1 MNVQQ
6 LRALLEIRRTG
17 SVTKAAS
24 LLGMSQPNLSR
35 SVKEVEHELG
45 VTLFRRG
52 PQGMEPTAEAAQV
65 LLYAQSIV
73 GQMDELESIYSGRPD
88 SLHFGIAAPHAAYI
102 TRGLAEFLN
111 HQRCTLDVRYLEVQA
126 QAALEAL
133 VRGEV
138 QLAVVRYQSIYEEYY
153 KEIFAQSSLAWR
165 VLMQYKAVV
174 VMGQNHPLASEE
186 FITPQQLADYPQL
199 VEGDIQLPV
208 DLGGKVLK
216 EERITGHN
224 RVHVQD
230 RASQM
235 LLLRELKGSYMWS
248 PGLSPAELAHRHLI
262 QRSCNGGDNKDIV
275 LWRAR
280 PGLGPTARDCLVALQ
295 SSARKQAL
303 YL

>member
-1 MNVQQ
+1 MNIQQ
-6 LRALLEIRRTG
+6 LREVLEVRRTG
-17 SVTKAAS
+17 SITKAAN

-35 SVKEVEHELG
+35 SIKELEHELG

-52 PQGMEPTAEAAQV
+52 PKGMEATTEAAQV

-73 GQMDELESIYSGRPD
+73 NQMDELESIYFGSPD
-88 SLHFGIAAPHAAYI
+88 SLHFSIAAPHAAYI
-102 TRGLAEFLN
+102 ARGISDFLN
-111 HQRCTLDVRYLEVQA
+111 HQRCALDVRYLELSA
-126 QAALEAL
+126 QASLEAL

-153 KEIFAQSSLAWR
+153 KSVFAQSSLAWR

-174 VMGQNHPLASEE
+174 LMAQDHPLASEE
-186 FITPQQLADYPQL
+186 HLTPQQLVNYPQL

-216 EERITGHN
+216 EEQLPGN
-224 RVHVQD
+224 SRVYVQD

-235 LLLRELKGSYMWS
+235 LLLKELRGSYMWS
-248 PGLSPAELAHRHLI
+248 PGLSPAELSHRHLV

-295 SSARKQAL
+295 AAARRQAL